1 MITHDPEQRIKE
13 LELEIQNLKSNGAAT
28 NTSTKTVS
36 EESEDKSNQNGETKS
51 LLQTLFTDGYSI
63 KLIIDSETGQIV
75 NANKSAC
82 RFYGYSHD
90 EITTMNISKINTL
103 SDEQVREEM
112 KAAKLNKRN
121 HFDFKHQLKNGDIRD
136 VEVRSG
142 KIEVE
147 NKTYLYSDII
157 DVTER
162 RNIEQELIKTKE
174 KAEKN
179 AEENETKYRFI
190 IENLN
195 DLVVKLDANKLLSYV
210 SPKYCK
216 TFGVKE
222 DEILG
227 TSFLPLVHP
236 DDIETVRKSLENL
249 NQPPHTTYHEERAK
263 TVAGWRWFAWS
274 VKAVFE
280 RNNIAEIIAVGRDIS
295 EKKQYEF
302 ELKKAKEEAQESE
315 EKYKR
320 LVNNSTS
327 IIMEIDMDTLEII
340 NCNPQLAKLFN
351 KNVDDFIGV
360 DIRTLLPPDVLQK
373 RIAYAEKAFQENKVQ
388 QFEDERNERHFIHSY
403 IPYKTETKR
412 FLQTQTHDITLL
424 EEAKQELIRAKE
436 KAEENEIKFKAA
448 FYTSPDSVSIH
459 AIDGRYLEV
468 NQGFKRLTGF
478 DEQDVIGKLPLEI
491 NIWSI
496 PEDREKLIAGIEQN
510 GFVENI
516 ETVFRIKD
524 GALIPALVSAQ
535 IFYIKEE
542 PHILTV
548 TRAIVERKKMEQDL
562 IAAKEKAEENEIQ
575 LNAILEKSPTGF
587 AINKISTTEVTY
599 VNQAFADAYHI
610 PIELCS
616 NVSTFF
622 EYVYGNHMELGNKI
636 LNDLNS
642 GIPEQMKWDKVPIID
657 KETNAT
663 HYVSASNIIIEE
675 LDLMISTVRDITAQV
690 ENEMRLIQSDRVFN
704 LTLDMFC
711 IAGFDGYFKYLNPA
725 WERILGWSTDEL
737 LSKPWLDFVHPD
749 DAKNTENI
757 KSVIVDGKE
766 IYKFENRYISKD
778 GSTKWLSWNSQPFP
792 KENIMIGAVRDITE
806 AKRIED
812 ELLQAKEQA
821 ENANRLKSEFLQ
833 NMSHE
838 IRTPLNGI
846 MGFSEILCNPS
857 ISDEKRNKYS
867 KIIGNSGK
875 QLLRVIDD
883 ILEISTLETKQ
894 SKLNETEFCLN
905 QLLTELYAVF
915 SLKSEVKDVPIYL
928 EKPLHDKEIKII
940 SDKTK
945 LNKIL
950 SNLIENA
957 IKFTPSGSIEI
968 GYRIEN
974 ALLKIYVRDTGIG
987 VSAENQQKIFERFS
1001 QENKEI
1007 AGTYGGLGLG
1017 LSICKENAEL
1027 LGGEITLESQKG
1039 NGSTFIV
1046 TIPYKQAG
1054 DSTPGNYKN
1063 TPENKKADVAKTILV
1078 AEDEEMNYLYIDALF
1093 EEEIETNCNLI
1104 HARNGREALN
1114 ICMEN
1119 QDIDLVLMDIKMP
1132 IMNGNEATLEIKERF
1147 PDLPVIAQTAYST
1160 ESEKAEAMKHG
1171 YDDFMSKPLDKD
1183 RLLEAINKFVRVK

>member
-1 MITHDPEQRIKE
+1 MINHDPEQRIKE
-13 LELEIQNLKSNGAAT
+13 LELEIQNFKANGGAT
-28 NTSTKTVS
+28 QTSTKP
-36 EESEDKSNQNGETKS
+36 ESAESDDKSKQSREIEN
-51 LLQTLFTDGYSI
+51 LYQTLFTDGYSI
-63 KLIIDSETGQIV
+63 KLIIDSETGQIIDV
-75 NANKSAC
+75 NKSAC
-82 RFYGYSHD
+82 LFYGYSRD
-90 EITTMNISKINTL
+90 EITAMNISEINTL

-112 KAAKLNKRN
+112 MAAKLNKRN
-121 HFDFKHQLKNGDIRD
+121 HFNFRHQLKDGDIRD

-157 DVTER
+157 DVTEKKK
-162 RNIEQELIKTKE
+162 IEQELIKTKE
-174 KAEKN
+174 RAEKN

-190 IENLN
+190 VENLN

-236 DDIETVRKSLENL
+236 DDLETVRKSLENL

-302 ELKKAKEEAQESE
+302 ELQKAKEEAQESE

-360 DIRTLLPPDVLQK
+360 DIRTILPPDVLQK

-388 QFEDERNERHFIHSY
+388 QFEDERDGRHFIHSY

-412 FLQTQTHDITLL
+412 FLQTETHDITLL

-436 KAEENEIKFKAA
+436 E
-448 FYTSPDSVSIH
+448 
-459 AIDGRYLEV
+459 
-468 NQGFKRLTGF
+468 
-478 DEQDVIGKLPLEI
+478 
-491 NIWSI
+491 
-496 PEDREKLIAGIEQN
+496 
-510 GFVENI
+510 
-516 ETVFRIKD
+516 
-524 GALIPALVSAQ
+524 
-535 IFYIKEE
+535 
-542 PHILTV
+542 
-548 TRAIVERKKMEQDL
+548 
-562 IAAKEKAEENEIQ
+562 
-575 LNAILEKSPTGF
+575 
-587 AINKISTTEVTY
+587 
-599 VNQAFADAYHI
+599 
-610 PIELCS
+610 
-616 NVSTFF
+616 
-622 EYVYGNHMELGNKI
+622 
-636 LNDLNS
+636 
-642 GIPEQMKWDKVPIID
+642 
-657 KETNAT
+657 
-663 HYVSASNIIIEE
+663 
-675 LDLMISTVRDITAQV
+675 
-690 ENEMRLIQSDRVFN
+690 
-704 LTLDMFC
+704 
-711 IAGFDGYFKYLNPA
+711 
-725 WERILGWSTDEL
+725 
-737 LSKPWLDFVHPD
+737 
-749 DAKNTENI
+749 
-757 KSVIVDGKE
+757 
-766 IYKFENRYISKD
+766 
-778 GSTKWLSWNSQPFP
+778 
-792 KENIMIGAVRDITE
+792 
-806 AKRIED
+806 
-812 ELLQAKEQA
+812 A

-846 MGFSEILCNPS
+846 MGFSEILCNPR
-857 ISDEKRNKYS
+857 ISDEKRNNYS
-867 KIIGNSGK
+867 KIIRNSGQ
-875 QLLRVIDD
+875 QLLRIVDD

-915 SLKSEVKDVPIYL
+915 SLKSEGKDVPIYL
-928 EKPLHDKEIKII
+928 EKPLHDKEAYII

-974 ALLKIYVRDTGIG
+974 AILKIYVRDTGIG
-987 VSAENQQKIFERFS
+987 ISAENQQKIFERFS

-1017 LSICKENAEL
+1017 LSICKENAAL

-1046 TIPYKQAG
+1046 TIPYKPAG
-1054 DSTPGNYKN
+1054 DSTPDKNKN
-1063 TPENKKADVAKTILV
+1063 TPENKKADGALTILV
-1078 AEDEEMNYLYIDALF
+1078 AEDEEMNYLYIEALF

-1104 HARNGREALN
+1104 HARNGREALD

-1119 QDIDLVLMDIKMP
+1119 QDINLVLMDIKMP
-1132 IMNGNEATLEIKERF
+1132 VMNGNEATLEIKERF
-1147 PDLPVIAQTAYST
+1147 PGLPVIAQTAYST

-1183 RLLEAINKFVRVK
+1183 RLLEAMNKFMRVK